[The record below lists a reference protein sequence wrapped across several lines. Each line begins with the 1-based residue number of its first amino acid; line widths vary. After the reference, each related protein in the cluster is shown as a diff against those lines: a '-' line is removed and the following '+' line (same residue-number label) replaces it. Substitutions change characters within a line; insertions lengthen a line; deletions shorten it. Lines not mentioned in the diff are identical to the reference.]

1 MSALRSA
8 ARWLYGI
15 SDRLVGA
22 AFAVGLLTSPFYR
35 VDYLREHLLGGATP
49 PATAGLAVLVLGI
62 GLAWRSLL
70 RRDYVWADPAGLT
83 WSDTT
88 DARVGSI
95 GARLWRGWAARFLV
109 AGYLTAVGVVV
120 LGGSAWLPGGA
131 ALFAGTALLAVVL
144 GRRRGSWPE
153 QVVLVVAGVLAGFAA
168 VATVAPV
175 WLWALAGLA
184 VVAAVVCAVGSGPV
198 RGPVVA
204 TSAGRDELVHG
215 HLRRLVRQVTVSFG
229 DTLALLPEP
238 GPIPWPRL
246 LAGRAVVLRFVFAGV
261 ASRARSLLPAALIAV
276 AVAVLHQVFP
286 VLNPVWLI
294 GVGVY
299 FAGVPFASAL
309 AQLCAVP
316 GLRRWL
322 GCSEIALRVASAA
335 VLVVCAAGWVGL
347 VVVLAVPVTVAAWLA
362 ALVAVGAVVRTVTR
376 SPLDYGNVG
385 VAATPDGN
393 LIPVGLL
400 LQLAHGPELLVIGLL
415 VIGAGLT
422 VLAAAPLAVA
432 LTAYGVAR

>member
-8 ARWLYGI
+8 ALWLYGV
-15 SDRLVGA
+15 SDRLVGGL
-22 AFAVGLLTSPFYR
+22 FALGLLTSPFYR

-49 PATAGLAVLVLGI
+49 PAMAGLAVLALGI

-70 RRDYVWADPAGLT
+70 RRDYVWADPALLT
-83 WSDTT
+83 WADATDT
-88 DARVGSI
+88 RIGSI
-95 GARLWRGWAARFLV
+95 GVRLWRGWATRFLA

-120 LGGSAWLPGGA
+120 LGGSAWLAAGG

-144 GRRRGSWPE
+144 GRRRGGWAE
-153 QVVLVVAGVLAGFAA
+153 QLVLVVAGVLAGFAA
-168 VATVAPV
+168 VASVATV
-175 WLWALAGLA
+175 WLWVLAGLA
-184 VVAAVVCAVGSGPV
+184 VVAAVVRAVGSGPV
-198 RGPVVA
+198 RRPVVA

-215 HLRRLVRQVTVSFG
+215 HLRRLVRRVTVSFG
-229 DTLALLPEP
+229 DALALLPEP

-276 AVAVLHQVFP
+276 AVAVLHKVFP

-294 GVGVY
+294 GFGVY

-322 GCSEIALRVASAA
+322 GCSDLALRVASAG
-335 VLVVCAAGWVGL
+335 VLVLCAAVWVGL

-362 ALVAVGAVVRTVTR
+362 ALLAVGAVVRTVSR
-376 SPLDYGNVG
+376 PPLDYGNVG

-400 LQLAHGPELLVIGLL
+400 VQLAHGPELLVIGLL
-415 VIGAGLT
+415 VAGAGLAL
-422 VLAAAPLAVA
+422 LAAAPVAVA